1 MEKIKQI
8 HLQIHLYL
16 ANQKP
21 QRAENGIKWLLGL
34 YYTIHT
40 VEDKLFEF
48 HFHEHF
54 Y

>member
-1 MEKIKQI
+1 MKTYEIGKKMEKIKQI

-16 ANQKP
+16 GKQKP
-21 QRAENGIKWLLGL
+21 QNAENGIKWLLGQ

-40 VEDKLFEF
+40 SFDE
-48 HFHEHF
+48 